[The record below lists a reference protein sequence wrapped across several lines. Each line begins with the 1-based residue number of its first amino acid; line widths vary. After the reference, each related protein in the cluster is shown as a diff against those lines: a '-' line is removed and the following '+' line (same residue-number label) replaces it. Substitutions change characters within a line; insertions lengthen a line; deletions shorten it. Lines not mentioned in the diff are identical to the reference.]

1 MNTDPS
7 LHDALARCLKKGITF
22 AAFRRPGMPV
32 AIWAQRQPE
41 VETVDG
47 SLLWEVNDVFLV
59 APFNLDRER
68 ITMIRSDVDLSFGEW
83 GSDISALFECG
94 GDESERPVDY
104 ADTGREAFM
113 GAVTTA
119 KSRINSGAL
128 QKVVISRTRTVA
140 LAKEELGDLF
150 IQACHERAHAF
161 VVLMHTPDH
170 GTWLGASPERLI
182 LEEEDHI
189 RVDALAGTMASD
201 KAPADPAA
209 WGGKERD
216 EQQLVINS
224 VLEIF
229 ARSGAQ
235 NVVAFQPETIGAG
248 EVVHLRSRI
257 EADLG
262 EGTLSDV
269 VLALHPTPAVCGTP
283 REAAREFIQQHEMHD
298 RGLYTGFWGPW
309 CPDGRTELYV
319 NIRCLRH
326 AGDKAVVFA
335 GAGIT
340 GGSDPL
346 KEWDETEQKAQT
358 WLRPIGSRGQLG

>member
-7 LHDALARCLKKGITF
+7 LHDALARCLKKGLTF

-32 AIWAQRQPE
+32 TVWAQRQPE
-41 VETVDG
+41 LETVDG

-59 APFNLDRER
+59 APFRSDSEH
-68 ITMIRSDVDLSFGEW
+68 IAMIRSDVDLSFGEW
-83 GSDISALFECG
+83 GSDISALFECI
-94 GDESERPVDY
+94 GDERERAVHYP
-104 ADTGREAFM
+104 DTPRQVFM
-113 GAVTTA
+113 GAVEAA
-119 KSRINSGAL
+119 KSHINSGAL
-128 QKVVISRTRTVA
+128 EKVVLSRTRTVA
-140 LAKEELGDLF
+140 LAREELATLF
-150 IQACHERAHAF
+150 TQACRERAHAF

-182 LEEEDHI
+182 FAEEDHV

-201 KAPADPAA
+201 NAPADPAA
-209 WGGKERD
+209 WGGKERN

-224 VLEIF
+224 VLDTF
-229 ARSGAQ
+229 GRCGAR
-235 NVVAFQPETIGAG
+235 NVVAFPPETIGAG

-283 REAAREFIQQHEMHD
+283 RDTAREFIHQYEAHD
-298 RGLYTGFWGPW
+298 RGCYTGFWGPW
-309 CPDGRTELYV
+309 YPDGRTELYV
-319 NIRCLRH
+319 NIRCLHH
-326 AGDKAVVFA
+326 AVDHAVVFA

-340 GGSDPL
+340 SGSDPQ
-346 KEWDETEQKAQT
+346 KEWEETEQKAQT
-358 WLRPIGSRGQLG
+358 WLRPIEALG